1 MRDIPGAPMC
11 PSCSRAWMAWLD
23 YRLPPPPIR
32 IDGTGIR
39 RVMDIR
45 YYHERRYREWRD
57 TVLWQQA
64 LIRRLCL
71 EGGHA
76 LPEAP
81 RLVELVTVAGGW
93 L

>member
-1 MRDIPGAPMC
+1 MGVTSPMC
-11 PSCSRAWMAWLD
+11 PPCSAAWMAWLD
-23 YRLPPPPIR
+23 YRLPPAPIR

-57 TVLWQQA
+57 TVLYQQG

-71 EGGHA
+71 EGGHVPA
-76 LPEAP
+76 AAESRA
-81 RLVELVTVAGGW
+81 VERVTVAGG
-93 L
+93 LL

>member
-1 MRDIPGAPMC
+1 MTSMRPP
-11 PSCSRAWMAWLD
+11 CSREWLAWLD

-39 RVMDIR
+39 RVTDIR
-45 YYHERRYREWRD
+45 DYHERRYREWRD
-57 TVLWQQA
+57 TVLSQQA

-71 EGGHA
+71 EGGHS

-81 RLVELVTVAGGW
+81 RAVERVTVAGEW

>member
-1 MRDIPGAPMC
+1 MC
-11 PSCSRAWMAWLD
+11 PSCSRAWLAWLD
-23 YRLPPPPIR
+23 YRLPPAPVR

-57 TVLWQQA
+57 TVRCQQD
-64 LIRRLCL
+64 LVRRLCL

-76 LPEAP
+76 EEAASPEVP
-81 RLVELVTVAGGW
+81 PPIESVTLTGSW

>member
-1 MRDIPGAPMC
+1 MSMC
-11 PSCSRAWMAWLD
+11 PPCSRAWMAWLD

-39 RVMDIR
+39 RVTDIR

-57 TVLWQQA
+57 TVRYQQD
-64 LIRRLCL
+64 LIGRLCS
-71 EGGHA
+71 EGRHA
-76 LPEAP
+76 APDGESPEASP
-81 RLVELVTVAGGW
+81 LIESATLTGSW